1 MNKNAQ
7 TALKIAQAVWNAI
20 RPLCVWLVSISI
32 VAGMVFT
39 GYNYLQDRYIQP
51 VLPEPIV
58 ENDSSFREISI
69 KSGSTVKAIA
79 RQLEEEGIIRNRA
92 IFQYTAEFLSKGP
105 KLQAGS
111 FMLSPKMTV
120 IELIDTLSSMQE
132 AQTVM
137 RFTVIEG
144 STVESMAESL
154 VKQGVFTSADRFLEL
169 CKTGTDFAESYD
181 FISDAIKAGGNIRQ
195 YVLEGY
201 LFPDTYEIYVGSSE
215 ETVIRK
221 MLTRMDEML
230 SLARTHSGQ
239 EDQRTV
245 DDIVMLA
252 SIIEKES
259 KRSDF
264 YKVSAV
270 FHNRLKNDM
279 KLQSDATITYVTG
292 RSNLVLSAD
301 ELAID
306 SLYNTYVVDGF
317 PAGPI
322 CSPSKF
328 ALEAAL
334 YPDPGFVED
343 GMLYFCNGDPETGEL
358 VFAKTYEK
366 HQENVNKY
374 RELWLEYDK
383 NNAEATA
390 GR

>member
-20 RPLCVWLVSISI
+20 RPLCVWLVSLSI

-39 GYNYLQDRYIQP
+39 GYGYLKERYIQP

-58 ENDSSFREISI
+58 ENDPSFREISI

-79 RQLEEEGIIRNRA
+79 RQLEDEGIIRNRA
-92 IFQYTAEFLSKGP
+92 IFQYAAEFLSKGP

-111 FMLSPKMTV
+111 FLLSPKMTV

-154 VKQGVFTSADRFLEL
+154 VKQGVFSSADRFLEL
-169 CKTGTDFAESYD
+169 CKTGKEFADDYD
-181 FISDAIKAGGNIRQ
+181 FVSGAIKAGGTTRK
-195 YVLEGY
+195 YALEGY

-230 SLARTHSGQ
+230 SLAKTHSGQ
-239 EDQRTV
+239 DDQTTV
-245 DDIVMLA
+245 DDIVILA

-270 FHNRLKNDM
+270 FHNRLDMDM

-292 RSNLVLSAD
+292 RNNLVLSAD
-301 ELAID
+301 ELTID
-306 SLYNTYVVDGF
+306 SIYNTYVVDGL

-334 YPDPGFVED
+334 YPDPDFVDD

-358 VFAKTYEK
+358 VFSKTYEK

-374 RELWLEYDK
+374 RELWLEYDR
-383 NNAEATA
+383 NNAEANA